1 MSATAHSRIC
11 GRIPSLGRGGLDGP
25 AEREALVVS
34 QPFRSQ
40 SEGVFADNPRDPYFD
55 PLVTGPFV
63 TAAFVP
69 VDRPPRQAKRLC
81 YLLPRTGLRLVK
93 AGRSLIGR
101 VAQDRPDD
109 RSFPAN
115 PPPGGDPHP
124 A

>member
-1 MSATAHSRIC
+1 MLGSMVRRGAKRLLSASRSAA
-11 GRIPSLGRGGLDGP
+11 R
-25 AEREALVVS
+25 AKV
-34 QPFRSQ
+34 
-40 SEGVFADNPRDPYFD
+40 VFADNRRDRYFD

-69 VDRPPRQAKRLC
+69 MDRPPRQAERLC

-93 AGRSLIGR
+93 EGRSLIGR

-109 RSFPAN
+109 RSVPAN
-115 PPPGGDPHP
+115 PPTGGDAHP